1 MSRSRGEENQGPWEL
16 FSPSTSPRSLWR
28 FSLDINRNVKG
39 GSISTTGKPLQIP
52 YNESSFY
59 SRPWVDLLGL
69 LWQKKKKNRIRKRGG
84 GRLAFCRAEL
94 CCISDLL
101 TSPSLREMCV
111 SAVLWR
117 HKWTKIKET
126 LAAQENPN
134 CHVQLRTVIFRL
146 KSGSGYTWG
155 IVLKSTEI
163 ITKTLCFHW
172 GGSRV
177 LWL

>member
-1 MSRSRGEENQGPWEL
+1 MWKEAASVPQGSL
-16 FSPSTSPRSLWR
+16 FRYPTMNLH
-28 FSLDINRNVKG
+28 FILDPG
-39 GSISTTGKPLQIP
+39 WTCWG
-52 YNESSFY
+52 FY
-59 SRPWVDLLGL
+59 G
-69 LWQKKKKNRIRKRGG
+69 KKKKNRIRKRGG

-117 HKWTKIKET
+117 HKWMKIKET